1 MLSQYFDAC
10 IWWKITR
17 KHGINCSISKNQIQS
32 LWMQILHKEL
42 KWLQD
47 SSVEHLGLEAHF
59 QCQWFL
65 ISAQDWMLTP
75 LKFLFLGPVP
85 QFKVF
90 IVWLAWWS
98 IAAYLLVIGKKM
110 TPIKPFFWSD
120 DKWYW
125 IFFFIFRCFN
135 PDMSITVRS
144 AYGAEEGDN
153 VSICYTDSLWPT
165 SARRENLVYAK
176 VSNP

>member
-1 MLSQYFDAC
+1 MLSLFSDAC

-17 KHGINCSISKNQIQS
+17 RHGISCSISKNQIQS

-47 SSVEHLGLEAHF
+47 SSVEHLGLEAPF
-59 QCQWFL
+59 PCQWCL
-65 ISAQDWMLTP
+65 ISAPDWMSTP
-75 LKFLFLGPVP
+75 LKFHFQEPVP

-110 TPIKPFFWSD
+110 TIIKGKLFSWSD
-120 DKWYW
+120 DKGNWNL
-125 IFFFIFRCFN
+125 FL
-135 PDMSITVRS
+135 D
-144 AYGAEEGDN
+144 
-153 VSICYTDSLWPT
+153 VSILTWASLWGQRMEQ
-165 SARRENLVYAK
+165 RRVTMWASVTQTVCGQLQPGEK
-176 VSNP
+176 TWCTRK